1 MLRVQTGEG
10 RIKGVLPPGT
20 DVAHKT
26 GTIGGTTNDVGYVYL
41 PDAAGHVVTVVFVK
55 NSARPIPARE
65 AAIAQISRAIYDYFL
80 FNPGAPS
87 PAMAS
92 NPRYGVWKL
101 RSDAPP
107 PAINL
112 MTYEPYGDGGMR
124 ITVESTSSDGRESRW
139 SYVTLFDGVF
149 RPVFGRPGSET
160 AVAVVD
166 NRTNR
171 IASRRDG
178 QVTQV
183 IINVLSA
190 DGSRIDNEYRGT
202 DGDGN
207 ERISYA
213 VYERIR

>member
-1 MLRVQTGEG
+1 M
-10 RIKGVLPPGT
+10 
-20 DVAHKT
+20 
-26 GTIGGTTNDVGYVYL
+26 
-41 PDAAGHVVTVVFVK
+41 
-55 NSARPIPARE
+55 
-65 AAIAQISRAIYDYFL
+65 
-80 FNPGAPS
+80 
-87 PAMAS
+87 
-92 NPRYGVWKL
+92 
-101 RSDAPP
+101 
-107 PAINL
+107 
-112 MTYEPYGDGGMR
+112 
-124 ITVESTSSDGRESRW
+124 
-139 SYVTLFDGVF
+139 GVF